1 MVRAWL
7 IRFVTLYVFDVA
19 VLLVIGLI
27 LPQVSVGWS
36 ALWAAVVLALATTWV
51 KPALRRWLGSRAER
65 SSRDLTRTG
74 AKLVQGVVVLLVA
87 AIVWVLVV
95 VLSGVTV
102 AGLLWGWVVPP
113 LLLVIAWLI
122 YDAID
127 DRLEAQAGRLWDG
140 TRRRS

>member
-1 MVRAWL
+1 
-7 IRFVTLYVFDVA
+7 
-19 VLLVIGLI
+19 
-27 LPQVSVGWS
+27 
-36 ALWAAVVLALATTWV
+36 
-51 KPALRRWLGSRAER
+51 
-65 SSRDLTRTG
+65 
-74 AKLVQGVVVLLVA
+74 VVVLLVA

-140 TRRRS
+140 ARRRS